1 MGVGS
6 LFTAQH
12 TTGLDVVGGGGV
24 GDKGEANISIAVSP
38 EFLKTNISLLSPVHN
53 FFVRS
58 PIIKKLLEISH
69 G

>member
-1 MGVGS
+1 MCVGS

-38 EFLKTNISLLSPVHN
+38 EFLKTNISLLIFTS
-53 FFVRS
+53 
-58 PIIKKLLEISH
+58 ISISLSIAPF
-69 G
+69 